1 MKFLYVSTIS
11 NTINAFMIPHIR
23 FLIEQG
29 HTVDIACN
37 IVNDIDSEL
46 FTLGCEIYNVEFNRS
61 PTRIE
66 NFIAYKRIKKII
78 ESSSYDIIHTHTPI
92 ASALIR
98 LACKK
103 KGSPKVI
110 YTAHGYHFYKNAPL
124 KNWITYF
131 PLEKLLSNYT
141 DVLVTINKEDYLLS
155 KNRFNAAKIL
165 YIPGV
170 GVDTKRIDSI
180 VVDRKEKRNEL
191 GIPENAVLI
200 LSVGELNSN
209 KNHEVAIRAI
219 AELNNKDVFYIIC
232 GKGSLDSY
240 LNELIFNL
248 NVQNNIKLVGF
259 RKDVLELYKISD
271 IFLFPSIREGLPMSI
286 MEAMSSKL
294 PIICSSIRGNSDL
307 INDRENGYLVP
318 NRDSLESYKNSL
330 MKLVNNEDLRI
341 RFGEKN
347 REKIEEFSKEKVLE
361 SLYKAYLPF
370 IDAENFKSND
380 LEESAK

>member
-46 FTLGCEIYNVEFNRS
+46 ITLGCEIYNVEFNRS

-66 NFIAYKRIKKII
+66 NFKAYKRIKKII

-180 VVDRKEKRNEL
+180 VVDRKAKRNEM

-240 LNELIFNL
+240 LNDLIVNL

-271 IFLFPSIREGLPMSI
+271 VFLFPSIREGLPMSI

-318 NRDSLESYKNSL
+318 NIDSLESYKNSL
-330 MKLVNNEDLRI
+330 MNLVNNEDLRI

-370 IDAENFKSND
+370 IDVENFKSND
-380 LEESAK
+380 LEEPAK